1 MADESGTPCESANS
15 LALIAK
21 YSPGKLD
28 RYDGKLTQLLAP
40 PLMRVLYSLDPQSA
54 RQAVLTDDANKWRVL
69 TPHQVPLIARLD
81 RRSPH
86 SLPGK

>member
-1 MADESGTPCESANS
+1 
-15 LALIAK
+15 
-21 YSPGKLD
+21 
-28 RYDGKLTQLLAP
+28 
-40 PLMRVLYSLDPQSA
+40 MRVLYSLDPQSA

-86 SLPGK
+86 SRPGK